1 MDTSKRLSYQETIIQ
16 HRRMWNWI
24 ADKTVES
31 KQCATKYEYMLHLER
46 NKEQNKRPMH
56 NCFLCDYATKTAYME
71 TGKTDDDIRCNYCPC
86 IWPGGDTCIT
96 DPDEPDSAGLYTKWI
111 NAWSNNNW
119 EQAATYARE
128 IADLPAKP
136 ENKNRRVGVLC

>member
-16 HRRMWNWI
+16 HRRMWNGI

-46 NKEQNKRPMH
+46 NKEQNERPVH
-56 NCFLCDYATKTAYME
+56 HCFLCDYATKTAHME

-86 IWPGGDTCIT
+86 I
-96 DPDEPDSAGLYTKWI
+96 
-111 NAWSNNNW
+111 
-119 EQAATYARE
+119 
-128 IADLPAKP
+128 
-136 ENKNRRVGVLC
+136 